1 MSPSSWRPRLG
12 AGAASPTVLSAEEQQ
27 SVARRELR
35 NTVIIFPAITLLM
48 LIVALVSFQ
57 HSLKFAADVDSLDAA
72 VQCTSNPG
80 DSNCFQMRDV
90 SITRVDVTQSRY
102 GAEIDDVK
110 FVDDGAAHELSIG
123 PGKQDSSA
131 LRAGGSAVAVLWRGR
146 YTQLQVAGTTFVT
159 SDNPVGERN
168 QFRTMAWFGI
178 LLCVGFAAVVPL
190 QVRIYRRRWR
200 PSRSSL
206 D

>member
-1 MSPSSWRPRLG
+1 MSPSAWRRRLR
-12 AGAASPTVLSAEEQQ
+12 ARVASRTMLSPEEQQ
-27 SVARRELR
+27 NVERRQLR
-35 NTVIIFPAITLLM
+35 NFLIIFSAISLVT
-48 LIVALVSFQ
+48 LIVAVVSFQ
-57 HSLKFAADVDSLDAA
+57 HSLSFAADVDVLDTA
-72 VQCTSNPG
+72 VECTSNPG
-80 DSNCFQMRDV
+80 DSNCYQMRDV
-90 SITRVDVTQSRY
+90 SITSVDVTQSRY

-110 FVDDGAAHELSIG
+110 FVDDGVAHELSIR

-178 LLCVGFAAVVPL
+178 LLCLGVAAAIPL
-190 QVRIYRRRWR
+190 QVRIYRRRWK
-200 PSRSSL
+200 PALLSG